1 MERGVGVLGQ
11 LLGPLLLLVE
21 DGHEV
26 GRVRFAQL
34 DAFVVQLFLLQFSI
48 DKFKF
53 LTACQKVKGIRMEL
67 GTGST

>member
-48 DKFKF
+48 ENFN
-53 LTACQKVKGIRMEL
+53 LLITWQEVKVHEW
-67 GTGST
+67 S

>member
-21 DGHEV
+21 DGHKV

-48 DKFKF
+48 ENFN
-53 LTACQKVKGIRMEL
+53 LLIAWQEAKVHEW
-67 GTGST
+67 S